1 MFLFQGFSIALEN
14 FILFMVGI
22 NLLRPA
28 AVYMSLF
35 ADHFASVKKMLITK
49 ILKSLLGGL

>member
-1 MFLFQGFSIALEN
+1 MFQGFSIALEN
-14 FILFMVGI
+14 IILFMVGI

-35 ADHFASVKKMLITK
+35 ADHFASVKKTLITK
-49 ILKSLLGGL
+49 IIKALLGRL